1 VPAPHTGEVISDVL
15 QEVLTEWHITMK
27 LSTVSIDNCT
37 TNDNLMDKIPN
48 KLSMGSLMFDGSLL
62 HMCHVPRAL
71 SLIVKDGMAVMEK
84 SIESVHKGVA
94 FWVATTKRHESFEK
108 AAYERNIKYEKRIAL
123 DCETRWN
130 STYVMLR
137 TALVYQEV
145 FVDLGQCEKLF
156 TPCCPTSADWKLARE
171 LCERL
176 KMFFD
181 ITEVLSDI
189 TYATVNIF
197 FPKLCCIYLDI
208 RKWQASDDPL
218 IEKMSKLL
226 KQKFDKYWSDVY
238 CLMAVAIVLD
248 PRYKLH
254 LLNAIFSRIYGEVGA
269 TEKVAEVRKLLYN
282 LVSQYKDSM
291 EVVAPSTSAVQK
303 QGNVEVLDLFD
314 EYMSWQPVASSSYV
328 HTELDLY
335 LNEPKLQRTQQELD
349 IIHWWQ
355 FEGTKYPTLQKI
367 ARDIMAISVT
377 AVSPETVF
385 GNGERIISSPHR
397 SRLSPQ
403 ILEAVMC
410 VQAWSR
416 ADMLG
421 KYIAFVQPSQI
432 IRDALYILQH

>member
-1 VPAPHTGEVISDVL
+1 MPAPHNGEVISDVL
-15 QEVLTEWHITMK
+15 QEVLTEWHITRK
-27 LSTVSIDNCT
+27 LSTVSTDNCT
-37 TNDNLMDKIPN
+37 ANDYLMDKIPN
-48 KLSMGSLMFDGSLL
+48 KLAMGSLMLDGSLL
-62 HMCHVPRAL
+62 HMCHVARGL
-71 SLIVKDGMAVMEK
+71 NLIVKDGMAVMEK
-84 SIESVHKGVA
+84 SIKSVRKGVA
-94 FWVATTKRHESFEK
+94 FWVATPKRHESFQK
-108 AAYERNIKYEKRIAL
+108 VASERNIKYEKRIAL
-123 DCETRWN
+123 DCGTRWN

-145 FVDLGQCEKLF
+145 FVYLGQSEKLF
-156 TPCCPTSADWKLARE
+156 TPCCPTSADWKLAGE
-171 LCERL
+171 LCDRL

-197 FPKLCCIYLDI
+197 FPKLCGIYLDI

-218 IEKMSKLL
+218 IENMSKLL
-226 KQKFDKYWSDVY
+226 KEKFEKYWSDVY
-238 CLMAVAIVLD
+238 CIMAVAIVLD

-254 LLNAIFSRIYGEVGA
+254 LLNVIFSSIYGEVGA
-269 TEKVAEVRKLLYN
+269 AEKVAEVRKLLYN

-303 QGNVEVLDLFD
+303 LGNDEVFDLFD
-314 EYMSWQPVASSSYV
+314 QYMSWQPVAPLPTC
-328 HTELDLY
+328 TELDLY
-335 LNEPKLQRTQQELD
+335 LNEPTLRRTQQELD

-355 FEGTKYPTLQKI
+355 FEGIKYPTLQKI

-377 AVSPETVF
+377 TVSSETVF
-385 GNGERIISSPHR
+385 GTGERTVSPHR

-416 ADMLG
+416 ADVLG
-421 KYIAFVQPSQI
+421 KYK
-432 IRDALYILQH
+432 